1 MTGEEGEKIVWCHF
15 HGCVL
20 SRFSSVWLCDPMGCS
35 LPGSSVLG
43 ILQARRLWSG
53 LPFPSPGDLP
63 DPWIN
68 PASHCVSCFG
78 RRVLYHWCPLGS
90 PVLSYKGTNA
100 ICRGPSLMTSF
111 HPNYLSKASFQI
123 LASIDGICGRE
134 MQMFSP
140 KHNPHIFKTSF
151 SYGLSQSLH
160 CSLLGIKTNWSS
172 TLAFKFFNNVIE
184 TYLSQFSF
192 FF

>member
-1 MTGEEGEKIVWCHF
+1 MSDFVTLWVVACQAPLSLGFSRQEDCGVDCHF
-15 HGCVL
+15 L
-20 SRFSSVWLCDPMGCS
+20 LR
-35 LPGSSVLG
+35 
-43 ILQARRLWSG
+43 
-53 LPFPSPGDLP
+53 DLP

-160 CSLLGIKTNWSS
+160 CSLLGIKTNGSS